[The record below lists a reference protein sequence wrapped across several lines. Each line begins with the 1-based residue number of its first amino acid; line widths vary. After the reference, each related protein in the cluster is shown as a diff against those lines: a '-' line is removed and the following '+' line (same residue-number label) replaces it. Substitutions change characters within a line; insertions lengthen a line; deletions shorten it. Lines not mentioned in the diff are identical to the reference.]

1 MERLQISITMGAERG
16 GAGPDLILL
25 DGLSSARQETDEGAL
40 AGRGLDDAAPQ
51 TALQTQSVTKIAS
64 DLTALQL
71 TGVLCRNSCGSPIA
85 WPSQSITRDSSS
97 VQAGEL
103 AQVKPRQLIPS
114 ASMSPSR
121 EG

>member
-1 MERLQISITMGAERG
+1 METLQISITMGAERG
-16 GAGPDLILL
+16 GAGLTWYFLMASVLPARRQTKV
-25 DGLSSARQETDEGAL
+25 LSL
-40 AGRGLDDAAPQ
+40 AVVWMTPPPRLPCR
-51 TALQTQSVTKIAS
+51 LQSVTKIAS
-64 DLTALQL
+64 YLTPLQL
-71 TGVLCRNSCGSPIA
+71 TGVLCRNSCGSPMA

-114 ASMSPSR
+114 ASMSPRR